1 MFSHLKFT
9 EMLLFALFSA
19 ATGYIIC
26 NDYYDIYDKN
36 DKIQCQLAVDTEA
49 NRAKYTEIEHEIHI
63 TDG

>member
-1 MFSHLKFT
+1 
-9 EMLLFALFSA
+9 MLLFALFSA

-26 NDYYDIYDKN
+26 NDYYDIYDTD